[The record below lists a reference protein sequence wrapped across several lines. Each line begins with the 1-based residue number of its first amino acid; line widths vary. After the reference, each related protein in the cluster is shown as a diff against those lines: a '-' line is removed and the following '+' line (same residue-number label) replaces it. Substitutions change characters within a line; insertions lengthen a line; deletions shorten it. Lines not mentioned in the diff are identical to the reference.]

1 MSNIFLAS
9 DHHLG
14 HTNILTF
21 RKSDGSF
28 LREFSSIEE
37 HDEHIINMHN
47 SVVAKGDKTY
57 FLGDVGFSTKILPL
71 LDRMN
76 GEKILVKGNHD
87 KLKLSQYLPYFKDI
101 RGSHQFDGLLLT
113 HIPVHPGSL
122 SRWAANIHGHLH
134 SNVVELT
141 PGVPDTRYFNV
152 SMECINYTPISLE
165 QLKSEIKHD

>member
-47 SVVAKGDKTY
+47 SVVANGDKTY
-57 FLGDVGFSTKILPL
+57 FLGDIGFSAKILPL
-71 LDRMN
+71 LSRMN
-76 GEKILVKGNHD
+76 GKKILIKGNHD
-87 KLKLSQYLPYFKDI
+87 NLKLSQYLPYFKDI

-122 SRWAANIHGHLH
+122 SRWNANVHGHLH
-134 SNVVELT
+134 SNVVEVSQ
-141 PGVPDTRYFNV
+141 GVPDTRYFNV

>member
-21 RKSDGSF
+21 RKNDGSL

-37 HDEHIINMHN
+37 HDEHIISMHN

-71 LDRMN
+71 LARMN

-122 SRWAANIHGHLH
+122 SRWKANVHGHLH
-134 SNVVELT
+134 SNVVEVSQ
-141 PGVPDTRYFNV
+141 GVPDTRYFNV